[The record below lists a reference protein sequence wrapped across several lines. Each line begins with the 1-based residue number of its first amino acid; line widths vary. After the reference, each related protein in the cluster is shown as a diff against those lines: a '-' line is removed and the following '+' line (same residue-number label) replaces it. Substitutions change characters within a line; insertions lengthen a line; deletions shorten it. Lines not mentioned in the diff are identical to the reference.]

1 MLIARLL
8 IPVTASVVINKTE
21 LAKLIFFFFFIIAGV
36 LNLLKVAYLTIAFSQ
51 PNTFTTNT

>member
-21 LAKLIFFFFFIIAGV
+21 LAKLIFFFFIIAGV